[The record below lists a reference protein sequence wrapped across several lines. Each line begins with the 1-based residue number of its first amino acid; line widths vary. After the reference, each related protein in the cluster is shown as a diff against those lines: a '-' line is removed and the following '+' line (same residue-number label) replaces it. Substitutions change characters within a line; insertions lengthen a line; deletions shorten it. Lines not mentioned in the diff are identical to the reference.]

1 MWWGGKG
8 WVDFAQDRYQV
19 VFLKDD
25 DDDGDYDIG
34 GDGDDAGDDAGEEL

>member
-19 VFLKDD
+19 VILYN
-25 DDDGDYDIG
+25 DGDDDIG
-34 GDGDDAGDDAGEEL
+34 GDGDDDGGENKR